1 MDSSAFSFSPLFIGE
16 VSSTIPRLTIKAVVA
31 NLSVPSSLGKSLQH
45 HRCVAFVR
53 ICFPFSPLF
62 IGEVSSTIRRSSR
75 ATTRGDSFSPLFI
88 GEVSSTL
95 LSSSTAEA
103 TVTLSVPSSLG
114 KSLQRSPKVRSR
126 SRLMSFSPLFI
137 GEVSSTEL
145 FLFGQRFRPPF
156 SPLFIGEVSSTVS
169 LYSLESSVQSFS
181 PLFIGEVS
189 STVWRQHEVYA
200 HRPFQSPL
208 HWGSLFNVFS

>member
-16 VSSTIPRLTIKAVVA
+16 VSSTLPLRRVRQDM
-31 NLSVPSSLGKSLQH
+31 LSFQ
-45 HRCVAFVR
+45 
-53 ICFPFSPLF
+53 SPLHWGSLF
-62 IGEVSSTIRRSSR
+62 NDTKIEQSDDARRL
-75 ATTRGDSFSPLFI
+75 FQSPLHWGSLFN
-88 GEVSSTL
+88 GELAWSNGQ
-95 LSSSTAEA
+95 LSL
-103 TVTLSVPSSLG
+103 LSVPSSLG